1 MCRATRMWAVERHV
15 TAPAI
20 VALGRAPI
28 RPSARSGAG
37 RPGLE
42 NDGVRSTTPLLRIAL
57 AAGAGVPSLGSSF
70 FSRRLEIGGA
80 DETRRRGIFY
90 LGRPTDLAWLAAGE
104 NGCCRAA
111 VVRACLRRTCA
122 LGVLCLLSRSS
133 CAVPSLGT
141 IGTRY
146 PSLMGARSALCCIH
160 RRHEH
165 THVRN
170 RSRGGCTLRV
180 GAAGFPL
187 PRAFRL
193 VVVVL
198 FRSLKHLDVA
208 LSRTH
213 VLPAEIGAP
222 SASL

>member
-1 MCRATRMWAVERHV
+1 MR
-15 TAPAI
+15 
-20 VALGRAPI
+20 LGGEASSI
-28 RPSARSGAG
+28 LVG
-37 RPGLE
+37 RP
-42 NDGVRSTTPLLRIAL
+42 I
-57 AAGAGVPSLGSSF
+57 SLGSL
-70 FSRRLEIGGA
+70 REKTA
-80 DETRRRGIFY
+80 V
-90 LGRPTDLAWLAAGE
+90 AAQRW
-104 NGCCRAA
+104 C
-111 VVRACLRRTCA
+111 ACLRRTCA

-141 IGTRY
+141 LGTRY

-213 VLPAEIGAP
+213 VLLAEIGAP